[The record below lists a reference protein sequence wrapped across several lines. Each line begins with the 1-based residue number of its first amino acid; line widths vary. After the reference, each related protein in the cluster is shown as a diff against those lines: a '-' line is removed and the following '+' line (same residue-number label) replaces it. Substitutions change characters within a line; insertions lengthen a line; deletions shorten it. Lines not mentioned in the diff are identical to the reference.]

1 MPPAV
6 EEQTLIQRAIAG
18 ELSGLEQLLQ
28 AHHDRLLQYI
38 SRQLPDE
45 LKRTIEPADVVQ
57 DTFFEACRLIG
68 GFEPKGDDS
77 VFRWLVTIAR
87 HRMIDMLRAHRARP
101 VGGLP
106 QGSSTDAS
114 LVILLEQLAIYRRTP
129 SRSAA
134 SHEFLAAIE
143 GSLMRLPPEYREV
156 VTLRHL
162 QGLSVPETAVR
173 MNRTH
178 DAVYWLCCRAL
189 QALRADLQSA
199 SHFV

>member
-1 MPPAV
+1 MESATD
-6 EEQTLIQRAIAG
+6 EQTMIGRAIAG
-18 ELSGLEQLLQ
+18 DLGALERLLQ
-28 AHHDRLLQYI
+28 AHHDRLLQYVA
-38 SRQLPDE
+38 RQLPEE

-68 GFEPKGDDS
+68 GFQAKGDDS
-77 VFRWLVTIAR
+77 IFRWLVTIAR

-101 VGGLP
+101 VGGVP

-134 SHEFLAAIE
+134 SHEFMAAIE
-143 GSLMRLPPEYREV
+143 GSLMRLPAEYREV

-162 QGLSVPETAVR
+162 QGLSVPETAAR
-173 MNRTH
+173 MNRSH

-199 SHFV
+199 SLFV